1 MTQQQGNPDFHLIG
15 TFTRYSSWTARVETV
30 LEYFQ
35 IPYTAKTIQLADVRK
50 VSKTGLVPLLEC
62 RSLGDN
68 IRINDSLAICEFLAE
83 SNPHLDLWPRDRQLR
98 ALARSAAAEMH
109 SGFQTIR
116 NTYQSN
122 FVARFTGNIPITE
135 QGRKEIERLLT
146 LWDTSRKFTKA
157 RLAELG
163 ESDEGFLFGAF
174 SIADAFFWPVL
185 WRFRTYDLP
194 LDTANNDALAW
205 METMW
210 NDPTMRRLSSSYYRQ
225 ADRPESRI
233 AHYDDIFKGY
243 DDIQAG
249 QFPEDWTFTRAAS
262 GHRLTHRF
270 SKLSRKTM
278 NITVG
283 VLALQGAF
291 YEHVQLLKQAATGWS
306 TASQWHFI
314 EVRTPQELERCDA
327 LILPGGEST
336 TMSLVAARSN
346 LLEPLR
352 EFVKVHR
359 KPTWGTC
366 AGLILLAESANRT
379 KKGGQELI
387 GGLDVRVNRN
397 HFGRQTESF
406 QAPLDL
412 PFLDTRGK
420 EQDSFP
426 AVFIRAPV
434 VEKILPHQEGTQTEE
449 TQRDETVVAPSKA
462 AKDAVARDAMATDV
476 EVLATLPGRAAR
488 LVASQ
493 GTAISPEK
501 EAGDIVAVRQ
511 GNVFGTSF
519 HPELTGDARI
529 HSWWLRQVEESVKRR
544 LEMEQQ

>member
-1 MTQQQGNPDFHLIG
+1 MAQQQDTPDFRFIG

-35 IPYTAKTIQLADVRK
+35 IPYTAETIQLSDARK
-50 VSKTGLVPLLEC
+50 VSKSGLIPLLEC
-62 RSLGDN
+62 RSLGAN

-83 SNPHLDLWPRDRQLR
+83 SCPDLHLWPRDRQLR

-116 NTYQSN
+116 STYHSN
-122 FVARFTGNIPITE
+122 FIARYTGNIPITE
-135 QGRKEIERLLT
+135 QGRKEIQRVLT
-146 LWDTSRKFTKA
+146 LWDESRKFTKA
-157 RLAELG
+157 RLAQLG
-163 ESDEGFLFGAF
+163 EKDEGFLFGSF

-194 LDTANNDALAW
+194 LDTAGDDALAW
-205 METMW
+205 MGTMW

-225 ADRPESRI
+225 AERPESRI
-233 AHYDDIFKGY
+233 AHYDDIFRGRE
-243 DDIQAG
+243 DIQFG
-249 QFPEDWTFTRAAS
+249 QFPEDCGQQLT
-262 GHRLTHRF
+262 HRLTTFCR
-270 SKLSRKTM
+270 SAM

-291 YEHVQLLKQAATGWS
+291 YEHILLLKQAAAGWS
-306 TASQWHFI
+306 SSSQWDFI

-346 LLEPLR
+346 ILEPLR

-406 QAPLDL
+406 QAPLEL
-412 PFLDTRGK
+412 PFLNTPGQ
-420 EQDSFP
+420 EEASFP

-434 VEKILPHQEGTQTEE
+434 VEKVLPHQEGIQTGEVE
-449 TQRDETVVAPSKA
+449 RDETIVAPSKS
-462 AKDAVARDAMATDV
+462 AKDAAARDAMATDV
-476 EVLATLPGRAAR
+476 EVLATLPGRAAK

-493 GTAISPEK
+493 GTAINPEK

-544 LEMEQQ
+544 HKIEQR